1 MAVRQIRVVPDEV
14 LRQKAKKVPAID
26 ASIKQLIEDM
36 IVTMQEA
43 DGVGLA
49 APQVG
54 VSLRVI
60 VLQMPEEEP
69 FGIVN
74 PEVVKRSGER
84 MVIEGCLSVPG
95 YQGEL
100 KRSEKVTVK
109 GLDREGKK
117 MRIRATELLAQAL
130 EHEIDHIDGVLYT
143 DRIGSEGQARYWF
156 NAIST
161 ALLPRRTS
169 ASLYW
174 IPMLMAT
181 GGNCSISTGKRK
193 YLSAVSI
200 PEPSPWSKRIK
211 RP

>member
-14 LRQKAKKVPAID
+14 LRQKAKKVPAVD
-26 ASIKQLIEDM
+26 ASIKQLVDDM
-36 IVTMQEA
+36 IVTMQQA
-43 DGVGLA
+43 NGVGLA

-74 PEVVKRSGER
+74 PEVVKCSGER

-130 EHEIDHIDGVLYT
+130 EHEIDHLDGILYT
-143 DRIGSEGQARYWF
+143 DRIGSEGK
-156 NAIST
+156 
-161 ALLPRRTS
+161 
-169 ASLYW
+169 LYKVEAAAAEAE
-174 IPMLMAT
+174 L
-181 GGNCSISTGKRK
+181 
-193 YLSAVSI
+193 
-200 PEPSPWSKRIK
+200 
-211 RP
+211 